1 MLRFDLFGG
10 IYCVVILFFP
20 LESLVML
27 VSVLSVTVTA
37 KRFVMSVIFILLHFL
52 FTMILRFHVL
62 I

>member
-1 MLRFDLFGG
+1 MLRFDLFEG